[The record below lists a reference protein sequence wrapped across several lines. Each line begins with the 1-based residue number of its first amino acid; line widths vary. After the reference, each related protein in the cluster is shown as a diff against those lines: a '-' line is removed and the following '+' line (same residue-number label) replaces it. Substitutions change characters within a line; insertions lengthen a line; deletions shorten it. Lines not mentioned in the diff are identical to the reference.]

1 LSARFVQ
8 LAGAAVWTFA
18 HLSDIASDRLICG
31 NRAGWFL
38 FCSVLDT
45 LFSQLDCG
53 IQGDSQTSPADSTNG
68 GKARVFCYF
77 RYFCILLRMQ
87 RTRLWGDGS
96 QADFWPSW
104 RSGVSILDYP

>member
-45 LFSQLDCG
+45 LFSQLDRFQDVLQNAPLEATVVA
-53 IQGDSQTSPADSTNG
+53 IA
-68 GKARVFCYF
+68 A
-77 RYFCILLRMQ
+77 ILSAAYGLA
-87 RTRLWGDGS
+87 T
-96 QADFWPSW
+96 F
-104 RSGVSILDYP
+104 